1 MLALV
6 IANLKIMVRDR
17 QTLFWALAFPLI
29 FVIIF
34 GLFDF
39 EPSSTVDLTVIDE
52 PSSEGSRALVRKL
65 SEAEH
70 IKVDA
75 GYASRIEAQE
85 ALRAGDLENLLI
97 IPEGVETASR
107 GLASSEESSTP
118 VSLLLYQSTG
128 NEVGN
133 QLVAETIRRSVNE
146 ENLRLA
152 GSPKLLEL
160 HTETVEAPRVNYFD
174 LVLIGLVGMSMM
186 MNCIIVIA
194 VKISLYRSQS
204 VLKRLLA
211 TPLRVRNYFA
221 SEIAAHLLLS
231 LVQTAVVMG
240 VGAYVFGA
248 RIHGNVLWVFI
259 IVAFASIVFLNI
271 GFIISAWANSP
282 SAASG
287 MGNAVAMPMLF
298 LSGTF
303 FPTSSLPS
311 FLPDLVQALPLTPAL
326 DAMRGV
332 AIDGLGLW
340 NVWRELGML
349 AGWLVVSSVAAV
361 KLFRFG

>member
-17 QTLFWALAFPLI
+17 QTLFWALVFPLI

-39 EPSSTVDLTVIDE
+39 EQSSTVDLAIIDQAN
-52 PSSEGSRALVRKL
+52 SEGSRELSRKL
-65 SEAEH
+65 SETEH
-70 IKVDA
+70 LKVDA
-75 GYASRIEAQE
+75 RYASRIEAQE
-85 ALRAGDLENLLI
+85 ALRNGDLENLLI
-97 IPEGVETASR
+97 IPESAEAPSR
-107 GLASSEESSTP
+107 GLASSQGNSAP
-118 VSLLLYQSTG
+118 VSLLLYQGTG
-128 NEVGN
+128 NEAGN
-133 QLVAETIRRSVNE
+133 QLVAETIRRSVDE
-146 ENLRLA
+146 ENLRLVGA
-152 GSPKLLEL
+152 PKLLEL
-160 HTETVEAPRVNYFD
+160 RTEMVKAPKVDYFD

-221 SEIAAHLLLS
+221 SEIAAHVLLS
-231 LVQTAVVMG
+231 LVQTAVVIG
-240 VGAYVFGA
+240 VGVYVFGA
-248 RIHGNVLWVFI
+248 TIHGNVLWVFI
-259 IVAFASIVFLNI
+259 IVAFASIIFLNI

-311 FLPDLVQALPLTPAL
+311 FLPDLVQALPLTPVL

-340 NVWRELGML
+340 NVGRELGML
-349 AGWLVVSSVAAV
+349 AGWVVVSSLAAV